1 LRLIPK
7 DYTEYYTLYSLDRAT
22 SLTNRFRTGEAP
34 IIIADYTTY
43 NELIASAPDIK
54 GLWGFTTIPGQVR
67 EDGSVD
73 YTAACGGGA
82 TIMMQACKDKE
93 AAWEFMKWWTSA
105 ETQTAFGLEL
115 EGIMGEA
122 ARYATANA
130 EAQASLP
137 WSVSEYKEL
146 SEQMKY
152 LQGIPQVPGGY
163 FTWRNVNNAFYTT
176 VVSKTMQ
183 AREALTE
190 YVRYINEEINY
201 KRKEFN
207 LPLMQ

>member
-1 LRLIPK
+1 MAYASQYYDPQK
-7 DYTEYYTLYSLDRAT
+7 AHEYYMK
-22 SLTNRFRTGEAP
+22 NRELKGRRSTKGW
-34 IIIADYTTY
+34 
-43 NELIASAPDIK
+43 NEDKKQKWAYVKNQINTEKKNTKASI
-54 GLWGFTTIPGQVR
+54 
-67 EDGSVD
+67 
-73 YTAACGGGA
+73 
-82 TIMMQACKDKE
+82 
-93 AAWEFMKWWTSA
+93 
-105 ETQTAFGLEL
+105 
-115 EGIMGEA
+115 
-122 ARYATANA
+122 TANA
-130 EAQASLP
+130 KAQASLP